1 MNKRMQFS
9 LKELRAR
16 KDISQEDLAN
26 IAGLT
31 ARTIHNYEKDVAN
44 LRSASYSNIKEIA
57 KALDVE
63 VEDIFLG

>member
-26 IAGLT
+26 LAGLT
-31 ARTIHNYEKDVAN
+31 ARTIYNYEKDVAN

-63 VEDIFLG
+63 VEDIYLG